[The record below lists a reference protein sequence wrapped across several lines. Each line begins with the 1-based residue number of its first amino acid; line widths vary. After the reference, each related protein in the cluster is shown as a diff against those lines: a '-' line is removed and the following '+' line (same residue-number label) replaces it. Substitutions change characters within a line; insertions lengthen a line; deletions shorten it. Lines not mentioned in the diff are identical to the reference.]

1 MNWGLG
7 LAVLGV
13 VVAWLVYRA
22 DRWTERRGVIHALES
37 ELEMHRLWLRNPYSA
52 DAAGTWTSLDYMP
65 FKLAT
70 VAVDNAIVRGPSLFL
85 NPGLGI
91 SLVGYR
97 QGASNL
103 NQMIDRLMALQGNAE
118 LWVLNPPPE
127 LKRFV
132 IAQIEAVHI
141 RGIGDDELG
150 VGAHALYLR
159 VRDELDREKKS
170 NAPELAL
177 WFVTGFSSL
186 LPQSWRTWLG
196 RRGEQARP
204 LAFSGWRSIAG
215 AVSPPKVP
223 PQPGPSE

>member
-13 VVAWLVYRA
+13 IVAWFVYRA
-22 DRWTERRGVIHALES
+22 DRWTERRGVIRALES
-37 ELEMHRLWLRNPYSA
+37 ELDMHRLWLRNPYSA
-52 DAAGTWTSLDYMP
+52 DAAGTWTSLDHMP

-118 LWVLNPPPE
+118 LWVPNPPPE

-141 RGIGDDELG
+141 RGIGDDELV

-159 VRDELDREKKS
+159 VREDLDTERKS
-170 NAPELAL
+170 NAQLLAL

-186 LPQSWRTWLG
+186 LPQGWRTWLG
-196 RRGEQARP
+196 RRGEQAR
-204 LAFSGWRSIAG
+204 LLAIGGLRSVARAFSLPNG
-215 AVSPPKVP
+215 P
-223 PQPGPSE
+223 PQPGSIE